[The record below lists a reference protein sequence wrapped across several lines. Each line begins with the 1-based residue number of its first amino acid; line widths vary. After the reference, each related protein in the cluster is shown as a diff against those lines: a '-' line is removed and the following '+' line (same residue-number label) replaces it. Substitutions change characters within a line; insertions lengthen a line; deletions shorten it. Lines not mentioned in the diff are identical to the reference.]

1 MRFNKKFNL
10 VLIASLSALSL
21 AACQKNSEEIV
32 TGNGISISRNAFNDK
47 LKKAAGEQLVRQMV
61 LTEIAKKELG
71 EDRFNEIVKQATQQV
86 IQSKASM
93 GGEDKFKDALQK
105 SGIASEEAYKET
117 MINYQA
123 TQETFKK
130 NINISD
136 DELKE
141 AYDNYTPASEI
152 SHILVDDED
161 KAKDLIKQLD
171 EGASFQDLAKSNSK
185 DTASVT
191 KGGSLGKVEK
201 GKMVKE
207 FEDAASQLNDGE
219 YTKEP
224 VKTNY
229 GYHIIKMDK
238 KGQKGSF
245 DEEKDKLKEKLQT
258 EKLKNP
264 DVLTQITRDLL
275 KKYEI
280 KVKDSDLKNALK
292 DFTEQKK
299 KEEKKDDA
307 AKTDKPKADKST
319 DKKEEKK

>member
-1 MRFNKKFNL
+1 
-10 VLIASLSALSL
+10 
-21 AACQKNSEEIV
+21 
-32 TGNGISISRNAFNDK
+32 
-47 LKKAAGEQLVRQMV
+47 
-61 LTEIAKKELG
+61 
-71 EDRFNEIVKQATQQV
+71 
-86 IQSKASM
+86 
-93 GGEDKFKDALQK
+93 
-105 SGIASEEAYKET
+105 
-117 MINYQA
+117 
-123 TQETFKK
+123 
-130 NINISD
+130 
-136 DELKE
+136 
-141 AYDNYTPASEI
+141 
-152 SHILVDDED
+152 
-161 KAKDLIKQLD
+161 
-171 EGASFQDLAKSNSK
+171 
-185 DTASVT
+185 
-191 KGGSLGKVEK
+191 
-201 GKMVKE
+201 MVKE